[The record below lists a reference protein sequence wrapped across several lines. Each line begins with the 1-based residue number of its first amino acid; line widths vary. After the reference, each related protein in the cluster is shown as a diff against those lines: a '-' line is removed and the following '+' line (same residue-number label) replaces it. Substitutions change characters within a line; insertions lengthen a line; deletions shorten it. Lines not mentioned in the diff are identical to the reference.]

1 MQKMKRKTSAC
12 PNQLELALFLEAE
25 TVQARDPVTADSPA
39 IPADVQ
45 IDTTAELPT
54 EPAAEPEANIRE
66 PHCWCDDGWT
76 ARVIKNEEGDGW
88 AVAMTRDGEA
98 ESAFV
103 GPWTMGR
110 DKKNPR
116 PLDAVAFATL
126 VKSASEVRRRPEQ
139 QMHAMLHKQVTVS
152 VDAALVTVTL
162 DIEPDD
168 EHAYATLAAYDEAG
182 TRLAQVRVAPTFK
195 LSKASAE
202 AWIENAFRRP

>member
-1 MQKMKRKTSAC
+1 MQKMKRKTSTC
-12 PNQLELALFLEAE
+12 PYQLELALSFEAE
-25 TVQARDPVTADSPA
+25 AVQASDPVTTDMPA
-39 IPADVQ
+39 IPVDAPSDTAAD
-45 IDTTAELPT
+45 LPA
-54 EPAAEPEANIRE
+54 EPAAEPEANTRQ

-76 ARVIKNEEGDGW
+76 ARVIKNDEGDGW

-98 ESAFV
+98 EPAFV

-126 VKSASEVRRRPEQ
+126 VKSASEVRRRHEQ
-139 QMHAMLHKQVTVS
+139 QMHALLHKQVTVS
-152 VDAALVTVTL
+152 VDAAPVTVTL